1 MENKKT
7 VVIYNYS
14 RLKRKIKEIYGT
26 YIEFSKDLNI
36 SNSTLSRKLN
46 GVSSFNQ
53 EEILLACKL
62 LKIPIDKIPDYFF
75 DMIEV

>member
-14 RLKRKIKEIYGT
+14 RLQRKIKEIYGT

-53 EEILLACKL
+53 EEILLTCKL
-62 LKIPIDKIPDYFF
+62 LKIPNDKIPDYFF
-75 DMIEV
+75 DMIEL